1 MKLLLSDEQENFL
14 KEIEE
19 FCRKE
24 CANINIFDLEESGS
38 DPEEIDRKI
47 VEKGWYGL
55 PFPKEYGGL
64 NRGIFELGLLSE
76 GLMHWGYPFPG
87 RFQLTMLNALNLF
100 KNGSEDQKKL
110 FLPKIIK
117 GEMTM
122 SISVTEPNAGSDIAS
137 LTTKAVQKDGGF
149 LINGQKVYSSGAAR
163 KNNIIIVGARTDET
177 RPKHRG
183 ITLFLVPSE
192 TKGIE
197 FNLLKSLGRRIGGLY
212 EVFFDDVWV
221 PKENILGKL
230 NEGWEA
236 MTNGFNVERA
246 IVSASYLGFAERIFD
261 EVINTVL
268 TRMSNHQQFRGLESI
283 AYQVAEYGIEVQAAK
298 LLVYHSLSLV
308 EEGKSAIEEVCQ
320 SKLFCSELIK
330 KLGDFAMEVSAGEG
344 YLLTS
349 LMQWYFRESKIV
361 TIGGGSSQIMR
372 NIIANLNGLK
382 AK

>member
-1 MKLLLSDEQENFL
+1 MNLLLSTEQENFL

-24 CANINIFDLEESGS
+24 CRGIDIFQLEELGC
-38 DPEEIDRKI
+38 DPEEVDKKI

-55 PFPKEYGGL
+55 PFPEEYGGL
-64 NRGIFELGLLSE
+64 NKGVFDLGLLSE
-76 GLMHWGYPFPG
+76 GLMRWGYPFPG

-100 KNGSEDQKKL
+100 KNGSENQKRL
-110 FLPKIIK
+110 FLPRIIK
-117 GEMTM
+117 GEITM

-137 LTTKAVQKDGGF
+137 LTTKAIQKDGGF

-163 KNNIIIVGARTDET
+163 KNNIIIVAARTDET
-177 RPKHRG
+177 KPKHKG

-197 FNLLKSLGRRIGGLY
+197 FYLLKSLGRRIGGLY

-221 PKENILGKL
+221 PQENILGSL
-230 NEGWEA
+230 NEGWKA
-236 MTNGFNVERA
+236 LTSGFNVERA
-246 IVSASYLGFAERIFD
+246 VVSASYLGFAERIFD
-261 EVINTVL
+261 DILQMVQLRSFRHRKLSQYEAIV
-268 TRMSNHQQFRGLESI
+268 QQ
-283 AYQVAEYGIEVQAAK
+283 VVEYGIEVQAAK
-298 LLVYHSLSLV
+298 LLVYHSLSV
-308 EEGKSAIEEVCQ
+308 VQEGKSGIEEVCQ
-320 SKLFCSELIK
+320 SKLYCSELIK
-330 KLGDFAMEVSAGEG
+330 RLGDFAMEIAGGEG
-344 YLLTS
+344 YLTTS

-382 AK
+382 TK